1 MDDRRSFP
9 EPHVY
14 EHGLLD
20 IGQGKRICREARG
33 AQKEFDPDVFR
44 IVLFDQRGCGDR
56 EPLRH
61 HLDIENWL
69 LFGVTMTRSQEIDR
83 LYRQLMDAAR
93 LAFVRICS
101 HYFAHRAWLDDAQLL
116 RNARLKGSS
125 EVLIHGRLDMYT
137 PLLDAWVLCR
147 AWPDAEKS
155 PGTPVHDSA
164 HRRRWSRPF
173 RYR

>member
-20 IGQGKRICREARG
+20 IGQGKRICWEARG
-33 AQKEFDPDVFR
+33 AHKGFDPDVLR
-44 IVLFDQRGCGDR
+44 IVLFD
-56 EPLRH
+56 
-61 HLDIENWL
+61 DIENWL

-125 EVLIHGRLDMYT
+125 GVLIHGRLDMYT